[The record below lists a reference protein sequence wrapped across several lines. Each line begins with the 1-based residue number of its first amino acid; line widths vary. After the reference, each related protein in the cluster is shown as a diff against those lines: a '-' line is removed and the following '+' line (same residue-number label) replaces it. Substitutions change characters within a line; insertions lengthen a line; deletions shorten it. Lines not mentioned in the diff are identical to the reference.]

1 MMLDVSSPSWLNL
14 LHRAKIDLLKLTTY
28 DPSAVKAITKQ
39 VIEFNQKY
47 LAPQAVANE
56 LSRAGAEGTSFVGAV
71 DDTARRTYRFL
82 FSVSFWG
89 LVGRRTGGSIGR

>member
-14 LHRAKIDLLKLTTY
+14 LYRAKIDLLKLTTY

-47 LAPQAVANE
+47 LAPQAVA
-56 LSRAGAEGTSFVGAV
+56 V
-71 DDTARRTYRFL
+71 
-82 FSVSFWG
+82 SVS
-89 LVGRRTGGSIGR
+89 